1 VRKLLVLMAMLGAVA
16 LGIPSSDANTV
27 YTYDQ
32 LGRLA
37 SANYDNG
44 VEIVYTYD
52 AAGNRTSVARTAV
65 PLAKN
70 DAVTAD
76 ENQSA
81 TFDPRVN
88 DGGLS
93 SYTLTISAIG
103 TPSHGSAT
111 INGGTSVTYT
121 PVTGY
126 IGTDS
131 FSYSVTDGHG
141 FNSTAAVNV
150 TVVPVPVVNNVSV
163 SANENSAVTFNPLTS
178 DSAPAGYPLSISAV
192 GTPSHGTAV
201 NNGTSIVYTPNS
213 TFSGTDSFGYTVSDG
228 QATASATITV
238 TVNVVP
244 PTCQPVSYTGQ
255 ITYMPNPII
264 PTPQTGYNSGIC
276 SDPFGYTLTIISV
289 SAPSYGTATI
299 LTGSSCGPMTTGG
312 TNYPT
317 QCILYAPN
325 SSSGSDSYTYT
336 VSDGYGGTAV
346 GTVTLNYSAP
356 PNPPPCQ
363 KLGTCGGGGNKN

>member
-1 VRKLLVLMAMLGAVA
+1 MRKLLVLMAMLGAVA

-121 PVTGY
+121 PANGY

-141 FNSTAAVNV
+141 FNSTATVNV
-150 TVVPVPVVNNVSV
+150 TVVPIPVVNNVSV
-163 SANENSAVTFNPLTS
+163 ATNENSAVTFNPLTS
-178 DSAPAGYPLSISAV
+178 DSAPAGYPLSISAI
-192 GTPSHGTAV
+192 GTPSHGAAV
-201 NNGTSIVYTPNS
+201 NNGPSIVYTPNN
-213 TFSGTDSFGYTVSDG
+213 TFSGTDSFSYTVSDG

-244 PTCQPVSYTGQ
+244 PTCQPVSYTGV
-255 ITYMPNPII
+255 ITNMPNPII
-264 PTPQTGYNSGIC
+264 PTPQTGFNSGIC
-276 SDPFGYTLTIISV
+276 GDPFGYTLTIISV
-289 SAPSYGTATI
+289 STPSYGTATI
-299 LTGSSCGPMTTGG
+299 LTGSSCGPMITGG
-312 TNYPT
+312 TTYPT
-317 QCILYAPN
+317 QCILYSP
-325 SSSGSDSYTYT
+325 SGSAANDSYTYT

-363 KLGTCGGGGNKN
+363 KLGTCGGGGKN